1 MSISR
6 SDGYRRAQGKE
17 GPGLDALE
25 EFMLDIVGVPLRRI
39 DGAVE
44 NYERGDFIAPSG
56 ETIECKR
63 QPIDPGRYRRNF
75 IEVCEVTRN
84 TLHEGGYAELA
95 TILNVGARPRVDLVW
110 SPPHSS
116 SRYSLADEPR
126 LSVSIHTF
134 VRAALVG
141 YVNPDQHIYIYP
153 SEELLAEIRRAAS
166 TGPMVRGAG
175 NSNADTFAVYVPLA
189 DWRWSKRGGSWTYVG
204 RGREAQAIHQIRAK
218 LQKI

>member
-25 EFMLDIVGVPLRRI
+25 EFMLDTLGVPLRRI
-39 DGAVE
+39 DGAAE

-75 IEVCEVTRN
+75 VEVCEVTSN

-95 TILNVGARPRVDLVW
+95 AILNDEARPRVDLVW
-110 SPPHSS
+110 SSPHSS

-153 SEELLAEIRRAAS
+153 SEELLAQIRRAAS
-166 TGPMVRGAG
+166 MGPMVRGAG
-175 NSNADTFAVYVPLA
+175 NSNADTLAVYVPLA
-189 DWRWSKRGGSWTYVG
+189 DWRWSKLDGVWTYVG
-204 RGREAQAIHQIRAK
+204 RGREADAIHHIRAK
-218 LQKI
+218 LQKV